1 MSSLEK
7 SFRLF
12 CFGLGYTALALAD
25 ELKGAGRRV
34 AGTCRSPDRA
44 AALRA
49 RGIEAF
55 VFAGTA
61 PLEDAEVA
69 LKGTTHLL
77 VSVPPG
83 PDGDP
88 VLTFHAPEI
97 AALADRGLGWL
108 GYLSTTAVYG
118 DRGGGW
124 VDEPSALAP
133 SGERG
138 RRRVAAESGWLELW
152 RRHRVPVHVFRL
164 AGIYGPGR
172 NALDQVRA
180 GTAKRVHK
188 PGQVFSRVH
197 VADIVA
203 TLRASIA
210 RPNPGS
216 AYNVCDDLAAPPDEV
231 VRFACELLGV
241 RPPPLVP
248 FAEAELSPIARSFY
262 EDNKRVKNDRI
273 KSELGVTPRYPDY
286 KAGLRALLAAG
297 E

>member
-1 MSSLEK
+1 MGK

-25 ELKGAGRRV
+25 ELKGEGRRV
-34 AGTCRSPDRA
+34 AGTCRSPERA
-44 AALRA
+44 AALRTRA
-49 RGIEAF
+49 IEAF
-55 VFAGTA
+55 VFDGAR
-61 PLEDAEVA
+61 PLGSAKAA
-69 LKGTTHLL
+69 LERASHVL

-83 PDGDP
+83 PDGDA
-88 VLTFHAPEI
+88 VLAFHAPEI
-97 AALADRGLGWL
+97 AALADRGLEWL

-118 DRGGGW
+118 DRGGDW
-124 VDEPSALAP
+124 VDESSVPAP

-152 RRHRVPVHVFRL
+152 DKHRVPAHVFRL

-172 NALDQVRA
+172 NALRQVRA
-180 GTAKRVHK
+180 GTARRVHK

-203 TLRASIA
+203 SLRASIA

-216 AYNVCDDLAAPPDEV
+216 VYNVCDDLAAPPDEV
-231 VRFACELLGV
+231 VGFACELLGV
-241 RPPPLVP
+241 EPPPLVP

-262 EDNKRVKNDRI
+262 EDNKRVRNDRI
-273 KSELGVTPRYPDY
+273 KSELGVTLRYPDY
-286 KAGLRALLAAG
+286 KTGLNALLAAG